1 MTHVQ
6 KSPRTS
12 DDVMVSERDV
22 ARVAVIGSGPAGIYT
37 AQALTDPA
45 ARTNVQVD
53 VYDRLPVPYGLVRYG
68 VAPDH
73 PKIKSIIEQ
82 LRKVMERP
90 AVRFLGNVRL
100 GRDVTLAELRTYY
113 DAVVVACGASADR
126 ALSMPGEDLPGSISA
141 TEFVSWY
148 SGHPDA
154 AVDGIAL
161 TATSVA
167 VVGAGNVALDV
178 ARMLLASVE
187 RLRATDVPE
196 HVLKEL
202 AASPVRDVYILAR
215 RGVAQAK
222 FSSKELH
229 EIGELADVDVL
240 MRPQDL
246 HLDEPTQNDLNG
258 DPARH
263 HAVDVL
269 RSFAEREPQGRSK
282 RLHFR
287 FMLRPHAVTGTDRV
301 DGLDVERTA
310 FDSTGRLTGTGQIE
324 RLPVQLV
331 VRSVGYRGLPTEGLP
346 FDAAAGIIPHRHGAV
361 LSDGRPVPGV
371 YVAGWIKHGPNGLIG
386 TNRKDAS
393 DTVATLFA
401 DLPALP
407 SAPHRDTDELLAV
420 LRARGVDVVDWAGWQ
435 RIDAAEIAKGGPAGR
450 GRVKI
455 HDWAE
460 LLAVGASAH
469 AEAAGGSTGATR
481 RGG

>member
-1 MTHVQ
+1 MAEVTR
-6 KSPRTS
+6 SS

-37 AQALTDPA
+37 ARALTDPA
-45 ARTNVQVD
+45 ARRDVQVD

-73 PKIKSIIEQ
+73 PRIKSIIEQ
-82 LRKVMERP
+82 LRRVMERR
-90 AVRFLGNVRL
+90 AVRFLGNIRL

-126 ALSMPGEDLPGSISA
+126 ALSIPGEELPGSISA

-148 SGHPDA
+148 SGHPDT
-154 AVDGIAL
+154 AVDAIAL

-167 VVGAGNVALDV
+167 IVGAGNVALDA
-178 ARMLLASVE
+178 ARMLLASE
-187 RLRATDVPE
+187 QRLRATDVPE

-202 AASPVRDVYILAR
+202 ASSPVRDVYIVAR

-240 MRPQDL
+240 LRPQDL

-269 RSFAEREPQGRSK
+269 R
-282 RLHFR
+282 
-287 FMLRPHAVTGTDRV
+287 FMARPYAVTGIDRV

-346 FDAAAGIIPHRHGAV
+346 FDTAEGIIPHRHGAV

-386 TNRKDAS
+386 ANRKDAS
-393 DTVATLFA
+393 ETVATLVA

-420 LRARGVDVVDWAGWQ
+420 LRARGVNVVDWTGWQ
-435 RIDAAEIAKGGPAGR
+435 QIDAAEIAKGRPAG
-450 GRVKI
+450 
-455 HDWAE
+455 D
-460 LLAVGASAH
+460 
-469 AEAAGGSTGATR
+469 GSRFMIGKSSWPSEHP
-481 RGG
+481 